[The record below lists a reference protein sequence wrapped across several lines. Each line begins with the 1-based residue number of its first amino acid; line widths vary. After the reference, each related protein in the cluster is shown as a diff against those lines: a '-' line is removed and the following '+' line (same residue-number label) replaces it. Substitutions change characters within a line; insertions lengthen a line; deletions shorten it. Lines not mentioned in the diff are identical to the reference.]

1 MTATDCLM
9 TRRSIFVGA
18 AAFLICAPAIVR
30 AESLMRVRNLPLQN
44 LNPLREFYRRC
55 YYRSLDHELRTGQIT
70 ANMNGKIVSVA
81 EARQMVARAW
91 AQGWLPAEAA

>member
-44 LNPLREFYRRC
+44 LNPLGEFYRRC
-55 YYRSLDHELRTGQIT
+55 YYRSLDYELRTGQIT
-70 ANMNGKIVSVA
+70 ANMNGKIVSVVDA
-81 EARQMVARAW
+81 HQMVAHARV
-91 AQGWLPAEAA
+91 QGWLPAEAA